1 VQKLEHPRQIQI
13 AGRRI
18 QCETADDRTL
28 LMQARSIEV
37 DSSSAARISEIQ
49 LYLIKDACQRY
60 SLGKHQRIVNNAI
73 KLFGR

>member
-1 VQKLEHPRQIQI
+1 MQQLEHPRQIQI

-28 LMQARSIEV
+28 LMQARSIEA
-37 DSSSAARISEIQ
+37 DPSSAASISEIQ
-49 LYLIKDACQRY
+49 LYLIKDACQRHF
-60 SLGKHQRIVNNAI
+60 LGKHQRIVNNAI